1 MDKINT
7 LTWELKTQLN
17 GLISYY
23 IQNGVSI
30 ASAYL
35 IVENATKELELLLAQ
50 SIQEESSENK
60 KEEKEKNE

>member
-35 IVENATKELELLLAQ
+35 IAENATKELELLLAQ
-50 SIQEESSENK
+50 SIQEESSKNE
-60 KEEKEKNE
+60 KEEKEKDE